1 MRPVLDQIKYVAE
14 HDPFR
19 EASVGLGANC
29 DYQSLY
35 ERIQVTADALLQ
47 SGTTRLG
54 LRAQNTLSWAIVDLA
69 ASANGITVVPIPLFF
84 SEAQTKHLTENSQ
97 LDTVF
102 SDSPWPLPYFEEKPA
117 GNLDGRFYSLRA
129 PNQSAVSFSKI
140 TYTSGSTGTPKG
152 ACLDESTMMTIVG
165 SLSAALASTVSGRHL
180 CLLPF
185 ATLLENVAG
194 LYLAWFMERSVVIDD
209 PTHLGLDS
217 NHVFDAQRFA
227 GAVSTYQ
234 PDSVI
239 LLPQMLKQLLE
250 SDSYQSLS
258 SLKFIAVG
266 GGKVAPELL
275 ERAGEVG
282 LPVYEGYGLTECGS
296 CVALNTPQANKTGS
310 VGKPLPHA
318 QIRFSPRG
326 EILVT
331 GAAMQGYLDDAP
343 ANTEIATGDV
353 GHVDEDGFLFVTG
366 RIKNVIISSFGRNI
380 SPEWVESFFLA
391 NPFIHQIAVFGEAQ
405 PHLSAVIV
413 PSKHAAAARIA
424 EAVAAINLTLPDYA
438 RIMQWV
444 VADDPFHVDN
454 GLVTN
459 NGKLRRAAIATKY
472 DMKYQNIGDAA

>member
-1 MRPVLDQIKYVAE
+1 MRPVFDQIKYFAE
-14 HDPFR
+14 HDPSR
-19 EASVGLGANC
+19 EASVGSDARC

-35 ERIQVTADALLQ
+35 ERIQVTMDALLQ
-47 SGTTRLG
+47 SGTSRLG
-54 LRAQNTLSWAIVDLA
+54 LRAQNSLTWAVVDLA
-69 ASANGITVVPIPLFF
+69 ASALGITVIPIPLFF
-84 SEAQTKHLTENSQ
+84 SEAQTKHLIENSQ

-102 SDSPWPLPYFEEKPA
+102 SDSAWSLSYFEEERV
-117 GNLDGRFYSLRA
+117 GDLDGVFYSLRA
-129 PNQSAVSFSKI
+129 PNQSKVTFSKI

-152 ACLDESTMMTIVG
+152 ACLDEFTLMTIVG
-165 SLSAALASTVSGRHL
+165 SLSASLESTISGRHL

-194 LYLAWFMERSVVIDD
+194 LYLAWFMGRSVVIDD
-209 PTHLGLDS
+209 PSHFGLDS
-217 NHVFDAQRFA
+217 NHVFDAKRFA
-227 GAVSTYQ
+227 EAVKVYQ

-250 SDSYQSLS
+250 SNTHQALA

-275 ERAGEVG
+275 ELANEVG

-296 CVALNTPQANKTGS
+296 CVALNTPQANKPGS

-318 QIRFSPRG
+318 HIRFSPRG

-331 GAAMQGYLDDAP
+331 GAAMQGYLDNAP
-343 ANTEIATGDV
+343 ASTEIATGDV
-353 GHVDEDGFLFVTG
+353 GHLDEDGFLFVTG

-391 NPFIHQIAVFGEAQ
+391 NPFIYQIAVFGEAQ

-413 PSKHAAAARIA
+413 LSKHASRIRVA

-438 RIMQWV
+438 RVIEWV
-444 VADDPFHVDN
+444 VAEAPFHAEN
-454 GLVTN
+454 GLATN

-472 DMKYQNIGDAA
+472 KMNYQDVGDAA